1 MQYMCGLDPRENSHA
16 QRGGATEEQQMD
28 EHFPDA
34 DASSRH
40 LGIAKFSRAQEA
52 EPATRPA
59 GGMAEPLESHGA
71 VQLPPSLIPTTTCMP
86 QSATLSEVSSL
97 LSEFQVLLRHIVA
110 FQLPGG
116 QPTDDPLGAAS
127 QEGRPP
133 QFPPGIH
140 IDLLTRAPEQIASD
154 GSLLQQLYSS
164 VSVLS
169 GLAAPATVPSIY
181 LTAAFLRD
189 RTSANAP
196 AETKSMAH
204 RVWLWVIVTAL
215 LALFFFIVTIMLLV
229 HVDRG
234 RRDIQQLEHARDEYQ
249 LVISAID
256 QAHNPNLFADCVKA
270 FGSSDT
276 SYQQRGADHQPLCD
290 RFRDTLV
297 RLQIARA
304 ELRSWN
310 IVSDHLFFLAP
321 RHWLTLHEPLPPG
334 LSEEQ
339 WEESELHASVSM
351 AGFTGFVLPMLLGLL
366 GAFTYVYRD
375 VDRRVLT
382 ATLQP
387 GDGAHSTVRI
397 LLGMILGGLLGVVWT
412 SGQSIQLEGVTL
424 SLSALAF
431 LVGFSVEVVFR
442 VLDTLAAKVAS
453 TLGIAS
459 LDSIG
464 PTVPS
469 RRAR

>member
-1 MQYMCGLDPRENSHA
+1 MLFRS
-16 QRGGATEEQQMD
+16 
-28 EHFPDA
+28 
-34 DASSRH
+34 
-40 LGIAKFSRAQEA
+40 
-52 EPATRPA
+52 
-59 GGMAEPLESHGA
+59 
-71 VQLPPSLIPTTTCMP
+71 
-86 QSATLSEVSSL
+86 
-97 LSEFQVLLRHIVA
+97 
-110 FQLPGG
+110 
-116 QPTDDPLGAAS
+116 
-127 QEGRPP
+127 
-133 QFPPGIH
+133 
-140 IDLLTRAPEQIASD
+140 
-154 GSLLQQLYSS
+154 
-164 VSVLS
+164 
-169 GLAAPATVPSIY
+169 
-181 LTAAFLRD
+181 
-189 RTSANAP
+189 
-196 AETKSMAH
+196 
-204 RVWLWVIVTAL
+204 AL
-215 LALFFFIVTIMLLV
+215 L
-229 HVDRG
+229 
-234 RRDIQQLEHARDEYQ
+234 
-249 LVISAID
+249 
-256 QAHNPNLFADCVKA
+256 
-270 FGSSDT
+270 
-276 SYQQRGADHQPLCD
+276 
-290 RFRDTLV
+290 
-297 RLQIARA
+297 
-304 ELRSWN
+304 
-310 IVSDHLFFLAP
+310 
-321 RHWLTLHEPLPPG
+321 PLPPG